1 MKILTALQEV
11 RFHNSSGQTGH
22 ILMRMATMPRQR
34 EFMKKVSNSDT
45 GADNKIRNLCE
56 KLVRL

>member
-1 MKILTALQEV
+1 
-11 RFHNSSGQTGH
+11 
-22 ILMRMATMPRQR
+22 MRMATMPRQR